1 MFTWYS
7 DCCSIDYF
15 QDMIATIEELLES
28 PVIPHTLR
36 FRCLL
41 TTSHISKGQGESL
54 NIDRASLYRHLYKAM
69 LLSIYNPLQDDP
81 ATFADKEMH
90 ESRRQPAPSPE
101 MRDNLQSVTQSPQ
114 YLLTKALEEMLLDS
128 QKALDIHR
136 QAAFTKRAA
145 AIALHTPDSGLC
157 LGLLHFIY
165 RMMRRYP
172 KLRSMLED
180 DDDGAGPSSNYYSSV
195 MSMDS
200 IDKARTSKQQRN
212 RHGSTTGSSHKS
224 ERESNYFNEDPSQHT
239 GALYTPL
246 WELSLL
252 AAHHP
257 NPAVREAAKAVAMLN
272 LTAAQAAASGS
283 SSDKFMAILKDLPSS
298 TSPSDIVPHTT
309 TQFGAFYPPPLPTT
323 TAGNHGN
330 RSRQYSSKS
339 TSTNRKGNRK
349 TDEHEKSKPAGS
361 MDDIDATNGHTCTDD
376 HARQEF
382 LDRIA
387 CHTPICSL

>member
-1 MFTWYS
+1 
-7 DCCSIDYF
+7 
-15 QDMIATIEELLES
+15 MIATIEELLES
-28 PVIPHTLR
+28 PIIPHTLR

-41 TTSHISKGQGESL
+41 TTAHISKGQGESL
-54 NIDRASLYRHLYKAM
+54 NIDRASLYKHLYKAM
-69 LLSIYNPLQDDP
+69 LLSIYNSLEEDDP
-81 ATFADKEMH
+81 SLPDRLTDKEVH
-90 ESRRQPAPSPE
+90 KPHPQSAQSPIE
-101 MRDNLQSVTQSPQ
+101 VRDNLQSITQSPQ
-114 YLLTKALEEMLLDS
+114 YLLIKSLEEMLLDS

-157 LGLLHFIY
+157 LGLLYFIY

-200 IDKARTSKQQRN
+200 KDKANKRTSKQQRSKDDSRRGN
-212 RHGSTTGSSHKS
+212 SQQPD
-224 ERESNYFNEDPSQHT
+224 REIDYFNEDPSQHT

-257 NPAVREAAKAVAMLN
+257 NPAVKQAAKAVAMLN
-272 LTAAQAAASGS
+272 LTAARAAASGS
-283 SSDKFMAILKDLPSS
+283 SSDPFMTVLKSLPASA
-298 TSPSDIVPHTT
+298 SPSDVVAHTT
-309 TQFGAFYPPPLPTT
+309 TLFGAFHPPPSLAA
-323 TAGNHGN
+323 AGNHGN
-330 RSRQYSSKS
+330 KS
-339 TSTNRKGNRK
+339 HSRKGKGRIDENEK
-349 TDEHEKSKPAGS
+349 TEIARYI
-361 MDDIDATNGHTCTDD
+361 DDIAAIRGDFHRDD
-376 HARQEF
+376 NTRQEF
-382 LDRIA
+382 LERIA

>member
-1 MFTWYS
+1 
-7 DCCSIDYF
+7 
-15 QDMIATIEELLES
+15 MIATIEELLES
-28 PVIPHTLR
+28 PIIPHTLR

-54 NIDRASLYRHLYKAM
+54 NIDRASLYKHLYKAM
-69 LLSIYNPLQDDP
+69 LLSIYNSLEEDDP
-81 ATFADKEMH
+81 SLPASLTDKEVH
-90 ESRRQPAPSPE
+90 ESHPQSAQSPIDTS
-101 MRDNLQSVTQSPQ
+101 DNLQSITQSPQ
-114 YLLTKALEEMLLDS
+114 YLLIKTLEEMLLDS

-157 LGLLHFIY
+157 LGLLYFIY

-200 IDKARTSKQQRN
+200 KDKANRGISKKHGN
-212 RHGSTTGSSHKS
+212 KHGSGSGDSQQHD
-224 ERESNYFNEDPSQHT
+224 RVLDYFNEDPSQHT

-257 NPAVREAAKAVAMLN
+257 NPAVKQAAKAVAMLN
-272 LTAAQAAASGS
+272 LTAARAAASGS
-283 SSDKFMAILKDLPSS
+283 SSDPFMTLLKSLPAS
-298 TSPSDIVPHTT
+298 TSPSDVLAHAT
-309 TQFGAFYPPPLPTT
+309 TQFGAFYPPPLPPAAEA
-323 TAGNHGN
+323 AGNNKG
-330 RSRQYSSKS
+330 KS
-339 TSTNRKGNRK
+339 IAANSRKGKGRI
-349 TDEHEKSKPAGS
+349 DENETAELTSYIEDIAAISGHLYL
-361 MDDIDATNGHTCTDD
+361 DDNT
-376 HARQEF
+376 RQEF
-382 LDRIA
+382 LERIA